1 MLEDTKTRF
10 SIGDFK
16 TLEEKKEKGEI
27 SIEEFNRLFTESR
40 FHGLN
45 NSIYPFSVGGSDAAI
60 ILGIS
65 KYKTPLELY
74 MEKTRMMKVE
84 EPSGDNKIILEMG
97 HQYETPVRNLFSMV
111 SGVKAY
117 PCTKQFMNVKYKNLV
132 ANIDGLCEEDGELY
146 LYEGKTTRFGSKVYQ
161 DFKEEIVPL
170 QYYLQVQFYLEI
182 LELNYG
188 YICCAWGLNP
198 MTDFKYIKIKRDPIG
213 KEICTLCQNFVD
225 KASRGSIPTND
236 NVADVIK
243 KIESTYKY
251 KVLCCNEENKAI
263 TLPSEDFAGVFST
276 IELYNEELLKIKEQK
291 ENYYKEADDLAA
303 LSKTKKKEIESKFK
317 AELKEL
323 SKTEKALEDDIYF
336 LKEKVYKKLGN
347 HKKAICDDQGVR
359 YLFKVKDNGVSFN
372 AKTKNHL
379 KEHHMNIWQELKLF
393 NPILPTLEVV
403 KENR

>member
-1 MLEDTKTRF
+1 MLQDTKTRF

-16 TLEEKKEKGEI
+16 TLEEKKDSGEI
-27 SIEEFNRLFTESR
+27 SIEEFNRIFTESR

-45 NSIYPFSVGGSDAAI
+45 NKIYPFSVGGSDAAI
-60 ILGIS
+60 ILGVS

-74 MEKTRMMKVE
+74 MEKTRMLKVE

-97 HQYETPVRNLFSMV
+97 HQYETPIRNLFSMV
-111 SGVKAY
+111 SGIKTY
-117 PCTKQFMNVKYKNLV
+117 PCTKQYMNLKYKNLV
-132 ANIDGLCEEDGELY
+132 ANIDGLCEVDGELY

-161 DFKEEIVPL
+161 EFKDDIVPL

-182 LELNYG
+182 LELNYA

-198 MTDFKYIKIKRDPIG
+198 TTDFKYIKIKRDSIG

-225 KASRGSIPTND
+225 KAARGSIPTND
-236 NVADVIK
+236 NVADTVK

-251 KVLCCNEENKAI
+251 KILCCNVENKAV
-263 TLPSEDFAGVFST
+263 TLPASDFAGIFST
-276 IELYNEELLKIKEQK
+276 INLYNEELLHIKK
-291 ENYYKEADDLAA
+291 EKQNYYREADELAA
-303 LSKTKKKEIESKFK
+303 LSKQKKKEIESKYK
-317 AELKEL
+317 NELKEL
-323 SKTEKALEDDIYF
+323 TKSEKALEDDLNF

-347 HKKAICDDQGVR
+347 YTEGICDDQGTR

-372 AKTKNHL
+372 AKTKSHL
-379 KEHHMNIWQELKLF
+379 KEHYSKLWHELELF

-403 KENR
+403 IENR